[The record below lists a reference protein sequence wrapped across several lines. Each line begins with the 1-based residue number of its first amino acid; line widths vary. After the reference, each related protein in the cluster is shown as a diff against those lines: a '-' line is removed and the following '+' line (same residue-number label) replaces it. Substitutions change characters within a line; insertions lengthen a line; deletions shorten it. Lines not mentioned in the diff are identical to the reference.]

1 MEAPGGTSNRTWLTA
16 GIWLIATVAI
26 GYVLYNGAR
35 ILAPFAMAVFVWL
48 IMEGFARA
56 IRRPFPDLPG
66 WVANLFAVT
75 VVALSVLTFVSV
87 VSGAISEFQSK
98 SDEYE
103 TRINVVI
110 RDIYNMLP
118 QPAPATDPALPGQQ
132 AAPATA
138 QPAPQPL
145 TPGDALL
152 TPTEEP
158 APPPPAPVPAPE
170 DSTPTLSNLVAQYA
184 GSIAPMAAGFV
195 SGLITDMLLILIYVA
210 FLYVSAGAFS
220 RKLDRVFVRPEHRVK
235 SRQLGDQVR
244 RTMEQ
249 YLWVQTSLS
258 IIATAF
264 TYVTLVIV
272 GLDNALFWAFVI
284 FVLNYIPTIGSII
297 ATVLPTLFAIVQP
310 ESTWP
315 EWMPDNAL
323 LCALVVFLG
332 VSVWQFVIGN
342 FIAPRMQGKSLNL
355 SPLMVLLSLAIWG
368 ALWGPVG
375 MFLSAPLTVLVMI
388 VLAQIDGARW
398 IAVLMSADGKPGEIA
413 ANEDGLPADAEGSGA
428 RRHEPLTDL

>member
-1 MEAPGGTSNRTWLTA
+1 MEAPGETDNRKWLAA
-16 GIWLIATVAI
+16 GVWLIATVAL
-26 GYVLYNGAR
+26 GFVLYNGAR

-66 WVANLFAVT
+66 WLANLFAVT

-87 VSGAISEFQSK
+87 VSGAIAEFQSK
-98 SDEYE
+98 SDQYE
-103 TRINVVI
+103 ERINAVI
-110 RDIYNMLP
+110 RDVYSMLP
-118 QPAPATDPALPGQQ
+118 QPAVENDASTATPPAASQARPA
-132 AAPATA
+132 
-138 QPAPQPL
+138 APQPL
-145 TPGDALL
+145 TPGDAMLA
-152 TPTEEP
+152 PMDEP
-158 APPPPAPVPAPE
+158 VAPPVAAPVTPPE
-170 DSTPTLSNLVAQYA
+170 DTTPTLSALVNQYA
-184 GSIAPMAAGFV
+184 GSIAPTAAGFI
-195 SGLITDMLLILIYVA
+195 SGLIGDMLLILIYVA

-220 RKLDRVFVRPEHRVK
+220 RKLDRVFVRPADRAR

-249 YLWVQTSLS
+249 YLWVQTALS
-258 IIATAF
+258 IIATSL
-264 TYVTLVIV
+264 TYITLMIV

-297 ATVLPTLFAIVQP
+297 ATVLPSLFAIVQP

-323 LCALVVFLG
+323 LCALVVFAG
-332 VSVWQFVIGN
+332 VSVWQFLIGN
-342 FIAPRMQGKSLNL
+342 FVAPRMQANSLNL
-355 SPLMVLLSLAIWG
+355 SPLVVLLSLAVWG

-388 VLAQIDGARW
+388 VLAQVRGARW
-398 IAVLMSADGKPGEIA
+398 IAVLMSADGKPGDYPVAGEDPIA
-413 ANEDGLPADAEGSGA
+413 EPTPAS
-428 RRHEPLTDL
+428 R

>member
-1 MEAPGGTSNRTWLTA
+1 MDAPGEIDNRKWLTA
-16 GIWLIATVAI
+16 GVWLIATVAL
-26 GYVLYNGAR
+26 GFVLFNGAR

-56 IRRPFPDLPG
+56 IRKPFPDLPG

-87 VSGAISEFQSK
+87 VSGAIAEFQSK
-98 SDEYE
+98 SEEYE
-103 TRINVVI
+103 ERINTVI
-110 RDIYNMLP
+110 RDVYSMMP
-118 QPAPATDPALPGQQ
+118 QPAPASDPA
-132 AAPATA
+132 
-138 QPAPQPL
+138 PAPGKVSPPQPSAPLPL

-152 TPTEEP
+152 AP
-158 APPPPAPVPAPE
+158 ADDVTPPPAPVTAPPE
-170 DSTPTLSNLVAQYA
+170 DTTPTLSNLVTQYA
-184 GSIAPMAAGFV
+184 GSIAPTAAGFI

-220 RKLDRVFVRPEHRVK
+220 RKLDRVFVRPADRAR

-258 IIATAF
+258 IISTSL
-264 TYVTLVIV
+264 TYVTMVII
-272 GLDNALFWAFVI
+272 GLDNALFWSFVI

-297 ATVLPTLFAIVQP
+297 ATALPTLFAIVQP

-323 LCALVVFLG
+323 LCALVVFAG

-342 FIAPRMQGKSLNL
+342 FVAPRMQANSLNL
-355 SPLMVLLSLAIWG
+355 SPLVVLLSLAVWG

-388 VLAQIDGARW
+388 VLAQVRGARW
-398 IAVLMSADGKPGEIA
+398 IAVLMSADGKPGDYPIPDT
-413 ANEDGLPADAEGSGA
+413 EDAPGIE
-428 RRHEPLTDL
+428 RHTQVSDL

>member
-1 MEAPGGTSNRTWLTA
+1 MEAPGETDNRKWLAA
-16 GIWLIATVAI
+16 GVWLIATVAL
-26 GYVLYNGAR
+26 GFVLYNGAR

-87 VSGAISEFQSK
+87 VSGAIAEFQSK
-98 SDEYE
+98 SERYE
-103 TRINVVI
+103 ERINDVI
-110 RDIYNMLP
+110 RDIYNMIP
-118 QPAPATDPALPGQQ
+118 QPTLDVDDAAVTTPAGSTAEPARP
-132 AAPATA
+132 AAPL
-138 QPAPQPL
+138 PL

-152 TPTEEP
+152 APEEATP
-158 APPPPAPVPAPE
+158 APAVTPPPVTPA
-170 DSTPTLSNLVAQYA
+170 DTTPTLSALVNQYA
-184 GSIAPMAAGFV
+184 GSIAPTAAGFI
-195 SGLITDMLLILIYVA
+195 SGLIGDMLLILIYVA

-220 RKLDRVFVRPEHRVK
+220 RKLDRVFVRPADRAR

-249 YLWVQTSLS
+249 YLWVQTALS
-258 IIATAF
+258 IIATSL
-264 TYVTLVIV
+264 TYITLMII

-297 ATVLPTLFAIVQP
+297 ATVLPSLFAIVQP
-310 ESTWP
+310 EAAWP
-315 EWMPDNAL
+315 EWMPENAL
-323 LCALVVFLG
+323 LCALVVFAG
-332 VSVWQFVIGN
+332 VSVWQFLIGN
-342 FIAPRMQGKSLNL
+342 FVAPRMQANSLNL
-355 SPLMVLLSLAIWG
+355 SPLVVLLSLAVWG

-388 VLAQIDGARW
+388 VLAQVRGARW
-398 IAVLMSADGKPGEIA
+398 IAVLMSADGKPGDYPTVDEDPA
-413 ANEDGLPADAEGSGA
+413 AEAVVTP
-428 RRHEPLTDL
+428 R

>member
-1 MEAPGGTSNRTWLTA
+1 MEAPGSTSNRSWLTA
-16 GIWLIATVAI
+16 GVWLIATVAV
-26 GYVLYNGAR
+26 GFVLYNGAR

-56 IRRPFPDLPG
+56 IRKPFPDLPG

-110 RDIYNMLP
+110 RDIYSLLP
-118 QPAPATDPALPGQQ
+118 QTAPATDPAGGTQ
-132 AAPATA
+132 AASPA
-138 QPAPQPL
+138 PAPQTSPQPL

-152 TPTEEP
+152 TPADEP
-158 APPPPAPVPAPE
+158 VAPPVAPALPPE
-170 DSTPTLSNLVAQYA
+170 DTTPTLSNLVAQYA

-220 RKLDRVFVRPEHRVK
+220 RKLDRVFVRPEDRVK

-244 RTMEQ
+244 HTMEQ

-258 IIATAF
+258 IIATSL

-284 FVLNYIPTIGSII
+284 FVLNYIPTVGSII
-297 ATVLPTLFAIVQP
+297 ATVLPTVFAIVQP

-388 VLAQIDGARW
+388 VLAQVRGARW
-398 IAVLMSADGKPGEIA
+398 IAVLMSADGKPGEIS
-413 ANEDGLPADAEGSGA
+413 ANEDELSVEAQ
-428 RRHEPLTDL
+428 RHAQLTKL

>member
-103 TRINVVI
+103 TRIYVVI

-210 FLYVSAGAFS
+210 CV
-220 RKLDRVFVRPEHRVK
+220 KL
-235 SRQLGDQVR
+235 
-244 RTMEQ
+244 
-249 YLWVQTSLS
+249 
-258 IIATAF
+258 I
-264 TYVTLVIV
+264 
-272 GLDNALFWAFVI
+272 
-284 FVLNYIPTIGSII
+284 
-297 ATVLPTLFAIVQP
+297 
-310 ESTWP
+310 
-315 EWMPDNAL
+315 
-323 LCALVVFLG
+323 
-332 VSVWQFVIGN
+332 
-342 FIAPRMQGKSLNL
+342 NL
-355 SPLMVLLSLAIWG
+355 
-368 ALWGPVG
+368 
-375 MFLSAPLTVLVMI
+375 
-388 VLAQIDGARW
+388 
-398 IAVLMSADGKPGEIA
+398 
-413 ANEDGLPADAEGSGA
+413 
-428 RRHEPLTDL
+428 

>member
-1 MEAPGGTSNRTWLTA
+1 MEAPGGTDNRTWLTA
-16 GIWLIATVAI
+16 GVWLIATVAL
-26 GYVLYNGAR
+26 GFVLFNGAR

-56 IRRPFPDLPG
+56 IRKPFPDLPG
-66 WVANLFAVT
+66 WLANLFAVT

-87 VSGAISEFQSK
+87 VSGAIAEFQSK

-103 TRINVVI
+103 ERINEVI
-110 RDIYNMLP
+110 RDVYSMIP
-118 QPAPATDPALPGQQ
+118 QPLPLGDAPSTPVETSPQRP
-132 AAPATA
+132 AAPL
-138 QPAPQPL
+138 PL

-152 TPTEEP
+152 APADDVTP
-158 APPPPAPVPAPE
+158 APPPAIVAPE
-170 DSTPTLSNLVAQYA
+170 DTTPTLSNLVTQYA
-184 GSIAPMAAGFV
+184 GSIAPTAAGFI
-195 SGLITDMLLILIYVA
+195 SGLIADMLLILIYVA

-220 RKLDRVFVRPEHRVK
+220 RKLDRVFVRPADRAR

-258 IIATAF
+258 IISTSL
-264 TYVTLVIV
+264 TYVTMLVI
-272 GLDNALFWAFVI
+272 GLDNALFWSFVI

-315 EWMPDNAL
+315 DWMPDNAL
-323 LCALVVFLG
+323 LCALVVFAG
-332 VSVWQFVIGN
+332 VSVWQFLIGN
-342 FIAPRMQGKSLNL
+342 FVAPRMQANSLNL
-355 SPLMVLLSLAIWG
+355 SPLVVLLSLAVWG

-388 VLAQIDGARW
+388 VLAQIRGARW
-398 IAVLMSADGKPGEIA
+398 IAVLMSADGKPGDYPIQDTEETPEI
-413 ANEDGLPADAEGSGA
+413 E
-428 RRHEPLTDL
+428 RHTQVTDV

>member
-1 MEAPGGTSNRTWLTA
+1 MDAPGEIDNRKWLTA
-16 GIWLIATVAI
+16 GVWLIATVAL
-26 GYVLYNGAR
+26 GFVLFNGAR

-56 IRRPFPDLPG
+56 IRKPFPDLPG

-87 VSGAISEFQSK
+87 VSGAIAEFQSK
-98 SDEYE
+98 SEDYE
-103 TRINVVI
+103 ERINTVI
-110 RDIYNMLP
+110 RDVYNMMP
-118 QPAPATDPALPGQQ
+118 QPAPAADPAPASPQVGSPQPS
-132 AAPATA
+132 APL
-138 QPAPQPL
+138 PL

-152 TPTEEP
+152 APVDVTP
-158 APPPPAPVPAPE
+158 APAPVIAPPE
-170 DSTPTLSNLVAQYA
+170 DTTPTLSNLVTQYA
-184 GSIAPMAAGFV
+184 GSIAPTAAGFI

-220 RKLDRVFVRPEHRVK
+220 RKLDRVFVRPADRAR

-258 IIATAF
+258 IISTSL
-264 TYVTLVIV
+264 TYVTLVII
-272 GLDNALFWAFVI
+272 GLDNALFWSFVI

-323 LCALVVFLG
+323 LCALVVFAG

-342 FIAPRMQGKSLNL
+342 FVAPRMQANSLNL
-355 SPLMVLLSLAIWG
+355 SPLVVLLSLAVWG

-388 VLAQIDGARW
+388 VLAQVRGARW
-398 IAVLMSADGKPGEIA
+398 IAVLMSADGKPGDYPIQDSEDAPEI
-413 ANEDGLPADAEGSGA
+413 E
-428 RRHEPLTDL
+428 RHTQVSDL

>member
-118 QPAPATDPALPGQQ
+118 QPAPATDPALPGQP
-132 AAPATA
+132 AAPATV

-152 TPTEEP
+152 TPIEEP
-158 APPPPAPVPAPE
+158 LPPPPAPVPAPE

-220 RKLDRVFVRPEHRVK
+220 RKLDRVFVRPEQRVK

-310 ESTWP
+310 ESAWP

-342 FIAPRMQGKSLNL
+342 FIAPRLQGKSLNL

-398 IAVLMSADGKPGEIA
+398 IAVLMSADGKPGEVST
-413 ANEDGLPADAEGSGA
+413 NEDGLPADAH
-428 RRHEPLTDL
+428 RHEPLTDL

>member
-1 MEAPGGTSNRTWLTA
+1 MESPHETDNRTWLTA
-16 GIWLIATVAI
+16 GVWLIATVAL
-26 GYVLYNGAR
+26 GLVLYNGAR

-87 VSGAISEFQSK
+87 VSGAITEFQSK

-103 TRINVVI
+103 ARINVVI
-110 RDIYNMLP
+110 RDVYNMLP
-118 QPAPATDPALPGQQ
+118 QTATDGSPADTSATPP
-132 AAPATA
+132 AASSPAR
-138 QPAPQPL
+138 PSAPPPL

-152 TPTEEP
+152 TPQDEP
-158 APPPPAPVPAPE
+158 PETPPLATAPE
-170 DSTPTLSNLVAQYA
+170 DTTPTLSNLVTQYA
-184 GSIAPMAAGFV
+184 GSIAPIAAGFV

-220 RKLDRVFVRPEHRVK
+220 RKLDRVFQRPADRAR

-249 YLWVQTSLS
+249 YLWVQTALS
-258 IIATAF
+258 IIATSL
-264 TYVTLVIV
+264 TYVTLMIV

-297 ATVLPTLFAIVQP
+297 ATVLPSLFAIVQP
-310 ESTWP
+310 ESQWP
-315 EWMPDNAL
+315 DWMPDNAL
-323 LCALVVFLG
+323 LSALVVFAG
-332 VSVWQFVIGN
+332 VSVWQFLIGN
-342 FIAPRMQGKSLNL
+342 FVAPRMQANSLNL
-355 SPLMVLLSLAIWG
+355 SPLVVLLSLAVWG

-388 VLAQIDGARW
+388 VLAQVRGARW
-398 IAVLMSADGKPGEIA
+398 IAVLMSADGKPGDDPVA
-413 ANEDGLPADAEGSGA
+413 AEELSGEPAVTQ
-428 RRHEPLTDL
+428 R

>member
-1 MEAPGGTSNRTWLTA
+1 MEAPGETDNRKWLAA
-16 GIWLIATVAI
+16 GVWLIATVAL
-26 GYVLYNGAR
+26 GFVLYNGAR

-66 WVANLFAVT
+66 WLANLFAVT

-87 VSGAISEFQSK
+87 VSGAIAEFQSK
-98 SDEYE
+98 SEQYE
-103 TRINVVI
+103 ERINAVI
-110 RDIYNMLP
+110 RDVYSMLP
-118 QPAPATDPALPGQQ
+118 QPTVVDVGSAATPPAVSQDQPAR
-132 AAPATA
+132 TA
-138 QPAPQPL
+138 APQPL
-145 TPGDALL
+145 TPGDAMLA
-152 TPTEEP
+152 PMDEP
-158 APPPPAPVPAPE
+158 VAPPVTAPVSPPE
-170 DSTPTLSNLVAQYA
+170 DTTPTLSALVNQYA
-184 GSIAPMAAGFV
+184 GSIAPTAAGFI
-195 SGLITDMLLILIYVA
+195 SAMIGDMLLILIYVA

-220 RKLDRVFVRPEHRVK
+220 RKLDRVFVRPADRAR

-249 YLWVQTSLS
+249 YLWVQTALS
-258 IIATAF
+258 IIATSL
-264 TYVTLVIV
+264 TYITLMIV

-297 ATVLPTLFAIVQP
+297 ATVLPSLFAVVQP

-323 LCALVVFLG
+323 LCALVVFAG
-332 VSVWQFVIGN
+332 VSVWQFLIGN
-342 FIAPRMQGKSLNL
+342 FVAPRMQANSLNL
-355 SPLMVLLSLAIWG
+355 SPLVVLLSLAVWG

-388 VLAQIDGARW
+388 VLAQVRGARW
-398 IAVLMSADGKPGEIA
+398 IAVLMSADGKPGDHPVAGE
-413 ANEDGLPADAEGSGA
+413 EPAT
-428 RRHEPLTDL
+428 EPAPAPR

>member
-1 MEAPGGTSNRTWLTA
+1 MDAPGEIDNRKWLTA
-16 GIWLIATVAI
+16 GVWLIATVAL
-26 GYVLYNGAR
+26 GFVLFNGAR

-56 IRRPFPDLPG
+56 IRKPFPDLPG

-87 VSGAISEFQSK
+87 VSGAIAEFQSK
-98 SDEYE
+98 SEDYE
-103 TRINVVI
+103 ERINTVI
-110 RDIYNMLP
+110 RDVYNMMP
-118 QPAPATDPALPGQQ
+118 QPAPAADPAPASPQVGSPQPS
-132 AAPATA
+132 APL
-138 QPAPQPL
+138 PL

-152 TPTEEP
+152 APVDVTP
-158 APPPPAPVPAPE
+158 APAPVIAPPE
-170 DSTPTLSNLVAQYA
+170 DTTPTLSNLVTQYA
-184 GSIAPMAAGFV
+184 GSIAPTAAGFI

-220 RKLDRVFVRPEHRVK
+220 RKLDRVFVRPADRAR

-258 IIATAF
+258 IISTSL
-264 TYVTLVIV
+264 TYVTLVII
-272 GLDNALFWAFVI
+272 GLDNALFWSFVI

-297 ATVLPTLFAIVQP
+297 ATALPTLFAIVQP

-323 LCALVVFLG
+323 LCALVVFAG

-342 FIAPRMQGKSLNL
+342 FVAPRMQANSLNL
-355 SPLMVLLSLAIWG
+355 SPLVVLLSLAVWG

-388 VLAQIDGARW
+388 VLAQVRGARW
-398 IAVLMSADGKPGEIA
+398 IAVLMSADGKPGDYPIQDSEDAPEI
-413 ANEDGLPADAEGSGA
+413 E
-428 RRHEPLTDL
+428 RHTQVSDL

>member
-118 QPAPATDPALPGQQ
+118 QPAPATDPALPGQP
-132 AAPATA
+132 AAPATV

-152 TPTEEP
+152 TPIEEP
-158 APPPPAPVPAPE
+158 LPAPVPAPE

-220 RKLDRVFVRPEHRVK
+220 RKLDRVFVRPEQRVK

-297 ATVLPTLFAIVQP
+297 ATVLPTVFAIVQP
-310 ESTWP
+310 ESAWP

-342 FIAPRMQGKSLNL
+342 FIAPRLQGKSLNL

-398 IAVLMSADGKPGEIA
+398 IAVLMSADGKPGEVS
-413 ANEDGLPADAEGSGA
+413 ANEDGLPADAH
-428 RRHEPLTDL
+428 RHEPLTDL

>member
-1 MEAPGGTSNRTWLTA
+1 MDTPGETDNRKWLAA
-16 GIWLIATVAI
+16 GVWLIATVAL
-26 GYVLYNGAR
+26 GFVLYNGAR

-87 VSGAISEFQSK
+87 VSGAIAEFQSK
-98 SDEYE
+98 SDQYE
-103 TRINVVI
+103 ERINNVI
-110 RDIYNMLP
+110 RDVYNMIP
-118 QPAPATDPALPGQQ
+118 QPAPAVGESGSTATPAQGDSARP
-132 AAPATA
+132 AAPV
-138 QPAPQPL
+138 PL

-152 TPTEEP
+152 APMEESP
-158 APPPPAPVPAPE
+158 ARPVTPPPVPPE
-170 DSTPTLSNLVAQYA
+170 DTTPTLSALVNQYA
-184 GSIAPMAAGFV
+184 GSIAPTAAGFI
-195 SGLITDMLLILIYVA
+195 SGLIGDMLLILIYVA

-220 RKLDRVFVRPEHRVK
+220 RKLDRVFVRPADRAR

-249 YLWVQTSLS
+249 YLWVQTALS
-258 IIATAF
+258 IIATSL
-264 TYVTLVIV
+264 TYITLMII

-297 ATVLPTLFAIVQP
+297 ATVLPSLFAIVQP

-323 LCALVVFLG
+323 LCALVVFAG
-332 VSVWQFVIGN
+332 VSVWQFLIGN
-342 FIAPRMQGKSLNL
+342 FVAPRMQANSLNL
-355 SPLMVLLSLAIWG
+355 SPLVVLLSLAVWG

-388 VLAQIDGARW
+388 VLAQVRGARW
-398 IAVLMSADGKPGEIA
+398 IAVLMSADGKPGDYPPVSDEDPT
-413 ANEDGLPADAEGSGA
+413 NEAVVTP
-428 RRHEPLTDL
+428 R

>member
-1 MEAPGGTSNRTWLTA
+1 MEAPGEIDNRKWLTA
-16 GIWLIATVAI
+16 GVWLIATVAL
-26 GYVLYNGAR
+26 GFVLYNGAR
-35 ILAPFAMAVFVWL
+35 IFAPFAMAVFVWL

-98 SDEYE
+98 SERYE
-103 TRINVVI
+103 ERINDVI
-110 RDIYNMLP
+110 RDVYNMIP
-118 QPAPATDPALPGQQ
+118 QPSVTVDEAAVATPPAVAQVDPARP
-132 AAPATA
+132 AAPM
-138 QPAPQPL
+138 PL

-152 TPTEEP
+152 APAEEPP
-158 APPPPAPVPAPE
+158 APPAAAPVTPPE
-170 DSTPTLSNLVAQYA
+170 DTTPTLSALVNQYA
-184 GSIAPMAAGFV
+184 GSIAPTAAGFI
-195 SGLITDMLLILIYVA
+195 SGLIGDMLLILIYVA

-220 RKLDRVFVRPEHRVK
+220 RKLDRVFVRPADRAR

-249 YLWVQTSLS
+249 YLWVQTALS
-258 IIATAF
+258 IISTSL
-264 TYVTLVIV
+264 TYITLMII

-297 ATVLPTLFAIVQP
+297 ATVLPSLFAIVQP

-323 LCALVVFLG
+323 LCALVVFAG
-332 VSVWQFVIGN
+332 VSVWQFLIGN
-342 FIAPRMQGKSLNL
+342 FVAPRMQANSLNL
-355 SPLMVLLSLAIWG
+355 SPLVVLLSLAVWG

-388 VLAQIDGARW
+388 VLAQVRGARW
-398 IAVLMSADGKPGEIA
+398 IAVLMSADGKPGDYPPVDEDPA
-413 ANEDGLPADAEGSGA
+413 AEAAVTP
-428 RRHEPLTDL
+428 R